1 MKRLLIYIYAL
12 MALLMASC
20 TGDNRQAAALL
31 LQADSLMDE
40 QPDSALHLLESHLA
54 DKDAWPHA
62 QRMRYELLRA
72 KAMNK
77 AYVPFTTDSVML
89 QVADYYD
96 DGDPNDAMLAHYL
109 LGCVYRDLGEAP
121 AAIEAYLDAAS
132 RVDTTASNCDYH
144 TLSRVYGQMSTVY
157 NQQRLM
163 SEYLE
168 SLKLSEYYAWE
179 DRDTMQALNAKAY
192 MISAYE
198 LSGQYDTVISRF
210 DSLYSLLVKYLGKEL
225 AAMYCVLPVKSL
237 LEKGN
242 IESATKYLDLYRYH
256 SGFFDS
262 SGKIEKGREVYYYYR
277 GLCFLYNCQYD
288 SANYYFSKEL
298 HDGKDFNNQNAA
310 SLGLALNYQR
320 LNQPD
325 SSAKYALYS
334 YEMNDSVYARMAT
347 EEVERAKAMY
357 NYNRNKVQAEKKENE
372 ASRMRQLFLLVSSL
386 SLVALLSLLMGIVV
400 YRKKKQMQLVRYQHL
415 LSNLEQAQ
423 SHLQELLSDEQ
434 QLSASTIRKLTD
446 EVAYWKHKVEENR
459 KVTLVSK
466 SSINKTL
473 EKSNIVARMRQMLEK
488 NPPETVSV
496 SDIKELKNLINEV
509 IPTFYDSLNTPDCVL
524 RPVEYEVCL
533 LIRVFFSPA
542 EICKLMD
549 RSDAY
554 ISNLRRRILKK
565 RYGIEGAPKELD
577 ALILNIL

>member
-1 MKRLLIYIYAL
+1 MKLHIIYIYTL
-12 MALLMASC
+12 
-20 TGDNRQAAALL
+20 AALL
-31 LQADSLMDE
+31 LVGCNASRHRDMLAQLEELERQNVADSLMTNDSLAQALTEYFDRHGTPNE
-40 QPDSALHLLESHLA
+40 Q
-54 DKDAWPHA
+54 
-62 QRMRYELLRA
+62 LRA
-72 KAMNK
+72 
-77 AYVPFTTDSVML
+77 
-89 QVADYYD
+89 
-96 DGDPNDAMLAHYL
+96 HYI
-109 LGCVYRDLGEAP
+109 LGRTYADLGEAP
-121 AAIEAYLDAAS
+121 AAIEAYFDAAE
-132 RVDTTASNCDYH
+132 RADTTASDCDWAK
-144 TLSRVYGQMSTVY
+144 LSRVHAQSALLYH
-157 NQQRLM
+157 RLVQPR
-163 SEYLE
+163 SQL
-168 SLKLSEYYAWE
+168 
-179 DRDTMQALNAKAY
+179 Q
-192 MISAYE
+192 E
-198 LSGQYDTVISRF
+198 LSLAIVCATKAG
-210 DSLYSLLVKYLGKEL
+210 DSLMAIECFSQKADAYRQLHVNDSVIYFRERASQMYTSIGQQKRSAIAISIAVPSLLDIGNVEKAKKYMDIYESSSGLFDD
-225 AAMYCVLPVKSL
+225 S
-237 LEKGN
+237 GN
-242 IESATKYLDLYRYH
+242 IA
-256 SGFFDS
+256 
-262 SGKIEKGREVYYYYR
+262 KGREIYYYVKGRYY
-277 GLCFLYNCQYD
+277 LAISKVD
-288 SANYYFSKEL
+288 SAEFMFRLLARKGYSLNHKIASCKGLQEVFSRK
-298 HDGKDFNNQNAA
+298 GVA
-310 SLGLALNYQR
+310 
-320 LNQPD
+320 D
-325 SSAKYALYS
+325 SIAKYAELGYQL
-334 YEMNDSVYARMAT
+334 NDSAYSLSEMENIQRL
-347 EEVERAKAMY
+347 KASY
-357 NYNRNKVQAEKKENE
+357 NYTRSKLQAEKKENE

-400 YRKKKQMQLVRYQHL
+400 YRKKKQMQLVRYQQL

-524 RPVEYEVCL
+524 RPVEYEVCM